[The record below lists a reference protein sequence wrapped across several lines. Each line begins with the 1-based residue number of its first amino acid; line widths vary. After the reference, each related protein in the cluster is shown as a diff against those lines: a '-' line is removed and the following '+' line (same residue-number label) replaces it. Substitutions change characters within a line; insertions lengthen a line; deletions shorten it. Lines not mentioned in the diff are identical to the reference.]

1 MVAGQYH
8 SFAISGKGEMYGWGY
23 NRDYELGVGDNMD
36 RVLPQAVAAPQG
48 HKVPN
53 THTLRL
59 GRQPSPGL
67 GSGGGSRVCGG
78 LGVYDGCSLG
88 SSRCPRRPQRVSH
101 GLGLGLGL
109 GGGSR
114 CVG

>member
-53 THTLRL
+53 THTHTA
-59 GRQPSPGL
+59 
-67 GSGGGSRVCGG
+67 SGKAAVPRV
-78 LGVYDGCSLG
+78 GV
-88 SSRCPRRPQRVSH
+88 RRR
-101 GLGLGLGL
+101 
-109 GGGSR
+109 
-114 CVG
+114 